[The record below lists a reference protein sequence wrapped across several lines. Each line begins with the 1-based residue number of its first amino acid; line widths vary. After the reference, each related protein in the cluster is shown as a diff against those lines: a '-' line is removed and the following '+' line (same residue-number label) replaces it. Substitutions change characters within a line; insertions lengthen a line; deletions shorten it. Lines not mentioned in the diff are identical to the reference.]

1 MLANFNLVAK
11 QRDILLGKKYRN
23 HNHVIHG
30 GIYVMDETLFT
41 SQPIE
46 WIAQDDEKVPA
57 NTLDWLLELG
67 SMTKRFEQHSQQVTV
82 IPYLECYVSQA
93 MLSTEEAQNLPTS
106 HRYWVRE
113 VVMYGD
119 GIPWLLGRTVIPEE
133 TLTDDD
139 QQLVDIGRMPLG
151 RYLFSRDNLTRDYIH
166 IGCSAERW
174 VRRSRLRLSDK
185 PLLLTEIFLPESPA
199 YR

>member
-1 MLANFNLVAK
+1 
-11 QRDILLGKKYRN
+11 
-23 HNHVIHG
+23 
-30 GIYVMDETLFT
+30 MDETLFT
-41 SQPIE
+41 SYNINWLSE
-46 WIAQDDEKVPA
+46 DNETVPA
-57 NTLDWLLELG
+57 NILDWLFELG
-67 SMTKRFEQHSQQVTV
+67 SMTKRFERHSHKVTV
-82 IPYLECYVSQA
+82 VPYLERYVSPE
-93 MLSTEEAQNLPTS
+93 MLSAEEAQCLPKS

-119 GIPWLLGRTVIPEE
+119 NIPWLLGRTIIPDE

-139 QQLVDIGRMPLG
+139 QQLVDIGRVPLG

-166 IGCSAERW
+166 IGSCEGRW

-199 YR
+199 YKNL

>member
-1 MLANFNLVAK
+1 
-11 QRDILLGKKYRN
+11 
-23 HNHVIHG
+23 
-30 GIYVMDETLFT
+30 MDETLFT
-41 SQPIE
+41 SQPIHWLAE
-46 WIAQDDEKVPA
+46 NDKNDKIVPA
-57 NTLDWLLELG
+57 NILDWLLELG

-82 IPYLECYVSQA
+82 IPYLERYVSQDK
-93 MLSTEEAQNLPTS
+93 LSADEMQSLPES
-106 HRYWVRE
+106 PRYWVRE

-119 GIPWLLGRTVIPEE
+119 GIPWLLGRTIIPEE

-151 RYLFSRDNLTRDYIH
+151 RYLFSRESLTRDYIH
-166 IGCSAERW
+166 IGSCANRW
-174 VRRSRLRLSDK
+174 VRSSRLRLSNK

>member
-1 MLANFNLVAK
+1 
-11 QRDILLGKKYRN
+11 
-23 HNHVIHG
+23 
-30 GIYVMDETLFT
+30 MDETLFT
-41 SQPIE
+41 SQPIHWLAE
-46 WIAQDDEKVPA
+46 NDKIVPA
-57 NTLDWLLELG
+57 NVLDWLLELG

-82 IPYLECYVSQA
+82 IPYLERYVSQDK
-93 MLSTEEAQNLPTS
+93 LSADEVQSLPES
-106 HRYWVRE
+106 QRYWVRE

-133 TLTDDD
+133 TLTDND

-151 RYLFSRDNLTRDYIH
+151 RYLFSRDSLTRDYIH
-166 IGCSAERW
+166 IGSCANRW
-174 VRRSRLRLSDK
+174 VRCSRLRLSDK

>member
-1 MLANFNLVAK
+1 
-11 QRDILLGKKYRN
+11 
-23 HNHVIHG
+23 
-30 GIYVMDETLFT
+30 MDETLFT
-41 SQPIE
+41 SQPIHWLAE
-46 WIAQDDEKVPA
+46 NDKNDKIVPA
-57 NTLDWLLELG
+57 NILDWLLELG

-82 IPYLECYVSQA
+82 IPYLERYVSQDK
-93 MLSTEEAQNLPTS
+93 LSADEVQSLPES
-106 HRYWVRE
+106 PRYWVRE

-119 GIPWLLGRTVIPEE
+119 GIPWLLGRTIIPEE

-151 RYLFSRDNLTRDYIH
+151 RYLFSRESLTRDYIH
-166 IGCSAERW
+166 IGFCANRW
-174 VRRSRLRLSDK
+174 VRSSRLRLSNK

>member
-1 MLANFNLVAK
+1 
-11 QRDILLGKKYRN
+11 
-23 HNHVIHG
+23 
-30 GIYVMDETLFT
+30 MDETLFT
-41 SQPIE
+41 SQPIHWLAE
-46 WIAQDDEKVPA
+46 NDKNDKIVPA
-57 NTLDWLLELG
+57 NILDWLLELG

-82 IPYLECYVSQA
+82 IPYLERYVSQDK
-93 MLSTEEAQNLPTS
+93 LSADEVQSLPES
-106 HRYWVRE
+106 PRYWVRE

-119 GIPWLLGRTVIPEE
+119 GIPWLLGRTIIPEE

-151 RYLFSRDNLTRDYIH
+151 HYLFSRESLTRDYIH
-166 IGCSAERW
+166 IGSCANRW
-174 VRRSRLRLSDK
+174 VRSSRLRLSNK

>member
-1 MLANFNLVAK
+1 
-11 QRDILLGKKYRN
+11 
-23 HNHVIHG
+23 
-30 GIYVMDETLFT
+30 MDETLFT
-41 SQPIE
+41 SQPIHWLAE
-46 WIAQDDEKVPA
+46 NDKNDKIVPA
-57 NTLDWLLELG
+57 NILDWLLELG

-82 IPYLECYVSQA
+82 IPYLERYVSQDK
-93 MLSTEEAQNLPTS
+93 LSADEVQSLPES
-106 HRYWVRE
+106 PRYWVRE

-151 RYLFSRDNLTRDYIH
+151 RYLFSRESLTRDYIH
-166 IGCSAERW
+166 IGSCANRW
-174 VRRSRLRLSDK
+174 VRSSRLRLSNK

>member
-1 MLANFNLVAK
+1 
-11 QRDILLGKKYRN
+11 
-23 HNHVIHG
+23 
-30 GIYVMDETLFT
+30 MDETLFT
-41 SQPIE
+41 SQLIE
-46 WIAQDDEKVPA
+46 WIAQDDERVPA

-82 IPYLECYVSQA
+82 IPYLERYVPQA
-93 MLSTEEAQNLPTS
+93 MLSAEEVQSLPVS

-166 IGCSAERW
+166 IGCCAARW

>member
-1 MLANFNLVAK
+1 MAK
-11 QRDILLGKKYRN
+11 QRDILFSKKYKN
-23 HNHVIHG
+23 HNHVMHG
-30 GIYVMDETLFT
+30 GINVMDETLFT

-46 WIAQDDEKVPA
+46 WIGQDDERVPA

-67 SMTKRFEQHSQQVTV
+67 SMTKRFEQQSQQVTV
-82 IPYLECYVSQA
+82 IPYIERYVSQA
-93 MLSTEEAQNLPTS
+93 MLSAEEVQNLPTS
-106 HRYWVRE
+106 SRYWVRE

-139 QQLVDIGRMPLG
+139 RQLVDIGRMPLG

-166 IGCSAERW
+166 IGRCAERW

-185 PLLLTEIFLPESPA
+185 PLLLTEMFLPESPV

>member
-1 MLANFNLVAK
+1 
-11 QRDILLGKKYRN
+11 
-23 HNHVIHG
+23 
-30 GIYVMDETLFT
+30 MDETLFT
-41 SQPIE
+41 SQPIHWLAE
-46 WIAQDDEKVPA
+46 NDKNDKIVPA
-57 NTLDWLLELG
+57 NILDWLLELG

-82 IPYLECYVSQA
+82 IPYLECYVSQDK
-93 MLSTEEAQNLPTS
+93 LSADEVQSLPKS
-106 HRYWVRE
+106 QRYWVRE

-151 RYLFSRDNLTRDYIH
+151 RDLFSRDSLTRDYIH
-166 IGCSAERW
+166 IGSCANRW
-174 VRRSRLRLSDK
+174 VRCSRLRLSDK

>member
-1 MLANFNLVAK
+1 
-11 QRDILLGKKYRN
+11 
-23 HNHVIHG
+23 
-30 GIYVMDETLFT
+30 MDETLFT
-41 SQPIE
+41 SQPIHWLAE
-46 WIAQDDEKVPA
+46 DDKIVPTNA
-57 NTLDWLLELG
+57 LDWLLELG

-82 IPYLECYVSQA
+82 IPYLERYVPREGLSAKETQSLPKSQ
-93 MLSTEEAQNLPTS
+93 
-106 HRYWVRE
+106 RYWVRE

-139 QQLVDIGRMPLG
+139 QQLVGIGRMPLG
-151 RYLFSRDNLTRDYIH
+151 RYLFSRDSLTRDYIH
-166 IGCSAERW
+166 IGSSTNRW
-174 VRRSRLRLSDK
+174 VRCSRLRLSNK

>member
-1 MLANFNLVAK
+1 
-11 QRDILLGKKYRN
+11 
-23 HNHVIHG
+23 
-30 GIYVMDETLFT
+30 MDETLFT
-41 SQPIE
+41 SQPIHWLAE
-46 WIAQDDEKVPA
+46 NDKIVPA
-57 NTLDWLLELG
+57 NVLDWLLELG

-82 IPYLECYVSQA
+82 IPYLERYITQDKLSADEVQSLPESQ
-93 MLSTEEAQNLPTS
+93 
-106 HRYWVRE
+106 RYWVRE

-119 GIPWLLGRTVIPEE
+119 GIPWLLGRTIIPEE

-151 RYLFSRDNLTRDYIH
+151 RYLFSRDSLTRDYIH
-166 IGCSAERW
+166 IGSCANRW
-174 VRRSRLRLSDK
+174 VRSSRLRLSDK

>member
-1 MLANFNLVAK
+1 
-11 QRDILLGKKYRN
+11 
-23 HNHVIHG
+23 
-30 GIYVMDETLFT
+30 MDETLFT
-41 SQPIE
+41 SHPIHWLAE
-46 WIAQDDEKVPA
+46 DDKIVPA

-82 IPYLECYVSQA
+82 IPYLERYVSQG
-93 MLSTEEAQNLPTS
+93 MLSTEEAQSLPES
-106 HRYWVRE
+106 PRYWVRE

-133 TLTDDD
+133 TLTDED

-151 RYLFSRDNLTRDYIH
+151 RYLFSHDGLTRDYIR
-166 IGCSAERW
+166 IGSSAGRW
-174 VRRSRLRLSDK
+174 VRSSRLKLSAK